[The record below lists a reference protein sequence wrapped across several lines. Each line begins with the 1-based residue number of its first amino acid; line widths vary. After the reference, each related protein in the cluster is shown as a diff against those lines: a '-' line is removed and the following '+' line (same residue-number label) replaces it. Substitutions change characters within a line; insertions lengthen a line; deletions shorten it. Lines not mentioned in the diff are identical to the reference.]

1 MSAEP
6 DSGADPDDD
15 IVSDPAAAVAL
26 LHQLKDDGTL
36 PETAERTIIAALSE
50 TYAGPL
56 PHPRHL
62 KAYDEVVPGAARDIL
77 NMAISEQK
85 HRHRLQMLETA
96 YPYLG
101 WLAGF
106 VGFLG
111 CVSGAI
117 YLGLHHNTPVA
128 LALVGVP
135 SVGAI
140 GWFVRA
146 RIEPAEPD

>member
-1 MSAEP
+1 VSGEP
-6 DSGADPDDD
+6 DSTGEPHDD
-15 IVSDPAAAVAL
+15 IVSDPAAAVTL
-26 LHQLKDDGTL
+26 LHQLKNQGVL
-36 PETAERTIIAALSE
+36 PETAERLIVAALSE
-50 TYAGPL
+50 TYTGPL

-62 KAYDEVVPGAARDIL
+62 EGYDDVVPGAARDIL

-85 HRHRLQMLETA
+85 HRHRVQMLEIA

-106 VGFLG
+106 VGFLA
-111 CVSGAI
+111 CVAGAI
-117 YLGLHHNTPVA
+117 YLGLHQNTPVA

-146 RIEPAEPD
+146 RIERTEPD

>member
-15 IVSDPAAAVAL
+15 IISDPAAAVAL
-26 LHQLKDDGTL
+26 
-36 PETAERTIIAALSE
+36 
-50 TYAGPL
+50 
-56 PHPRHL
+56 
-62 KAYDEVVPGAARDIL
+62 
-77 NMAISEQK
+77 
-85 HRHRLQMLETA
+85 
-96 YPYLG
+96 
-101 WLAGF
+101 
-106 VGFLG
+106 
-111 CVSGAI
+111 
-117 YLGLHHNTPVA
+117 LHHNTPVA